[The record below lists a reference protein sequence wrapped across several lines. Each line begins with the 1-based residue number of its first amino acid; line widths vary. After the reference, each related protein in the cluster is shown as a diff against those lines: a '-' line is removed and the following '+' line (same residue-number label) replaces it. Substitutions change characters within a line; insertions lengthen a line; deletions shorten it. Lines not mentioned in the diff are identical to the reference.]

1 MYYYMATAIASLPNE
16 VPQNNVVMKVEETNK
31 KVPNPPQQEPVSVQ
45 PQTTEL
51 SQESI
56 HQIVQGL
63 QQAGGATVLP
73 NREISTNNSHITQD
87 EQIKPNFIPKA
98 SNENY
103 IEEEKS
109 MEDLIKQSQNKKV
122 EQDRLDIMYEELQTP
137 LMVMILFFLFQLPIF
152 QKTMTKYAPSL
163 FLRDG
168 NPTFSGY
175 FVKTLGF
182 GVTYYLITK
191 VIKQLSEI

>member
-1 MYYYMATAIASLPNE
+1 MATAIASLPNE
-16 VPQNNVVMKVEETNK
+16 VPENNVVMKVKETNQ
-31 KVPNPPQQEPVSVQ
+31 KVPNPPQQEPISVQ
-45 PQTTEL
+45 SQNTTEL

-73 NREISTNNSHITQD
+73 NREIPINNNAHLTQD

-98 SNENY
+98 ENENY
-103 IEEEKS
+103 IEEERS

-137 LMVMILFFLFQLPIF
+137 LMVMILFFFFQLPIF
-152 QKTMTKYAPSL
+152 RRTLTKYAPSL

-182 GVTYYLITK
+182 GVTYYIFTK

>member
-1 MYYYMATAIASLPNE
+1 MATAIASLPNE

-31 KVPNPPQQEPVSVQ
+31 KVPNPPRQETIQSP
-45 PQTTEL
+45 PPPAEL

-73 NREISTNNSHITQD
+73 NRELSTNNTHITQD
-87 EQIKPNFIPKA
+87 EQIKPNFIPKT
-98 SNENY
+98 SNNNY

-109 MEDLIKQSQNKKV
+109 MEDLIKQSQNKKI

-152 QKTMTKYAPSL
+152 QKTLAKQFPSL

-168 NPTFSGY
+168 NPSFSGY
-175 FVKTLGF
+175 FIKTLMF
-182 GVTYYLITK
+182 GTTYYFITK
-191 VIKQLSEI
+191 IIKQLSEI

>member
-1 MYYYMATAIASLPNE
+1 MATAIASLPNE
-16 VPQNNVVMKVEETNK
+16 VPENNVVMKVNEKNI
-31 KVPNPPQQEPVSVQ
+31 KVSNPPKQEPISQ
-45 PQTTEL
+45 PTEL

-73 NREISTNNSHITQD
+73 NREISTNNSHIVQD
-87 EQIKPNFIPKA
+87 EQVKPNFIPKA
-98 SNENY
+98 ENTNY
-103 IEEEKS
+103 IEEESS

-122 EQDRLDIMYEELQTP
+122 EQDRLDVMYEELQTP

-152 QKTMTKYAPSL
+152 QKTMVKYGPSL

-175 FVKTLGF
+175 FVKTLIF
-182 GVTYYLITK
+182 GVTYYIITK